1 MADVGGR
8 AHEQE
13 NVVGVRLNQCWLKI
27 ERDEKFKGYIPT
39 SIFVEFILSIF
50 LLYAAYRYQ
59 SIGSSIVL
67 RLDMK

>member
-50 LLYAAYRYQ
+50 CCMLLIDINQ
-59 SIGSSIVL
+59 SAVQLFFTLI
-67 RLDMK
+67 

>member
-50 LLYAAYRYQ
+50 CCMLLIDINQ
-59 SIGSSIVL
+59 SAVQLFLTLI
-67 RLDMK
+67 